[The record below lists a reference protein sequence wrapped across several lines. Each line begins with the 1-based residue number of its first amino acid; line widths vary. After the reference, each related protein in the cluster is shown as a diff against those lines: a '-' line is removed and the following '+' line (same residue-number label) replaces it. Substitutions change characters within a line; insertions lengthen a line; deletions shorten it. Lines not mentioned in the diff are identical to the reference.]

1 MEGTLHS
8 TLTTT
13 LNGSTTTTTT
23 TVVVLTSLE
32 VTLSALKDVVLHSDA
47 EIGGAATTVVVPK
60 ASVTQV
66 TSSTTSS
73 VTAPFDCAGATTCHM
88 QGSFRLSLDL
98 ARRGVVGGGE
108 STNGHGGGG
117 GGYTNPRTNFAS
129 LVKNGHFNSDAL
141 EGGAN
146 GGVLPEGRWMVLG
159 SVLGPVL
166 GSVLG
171 SVLGAW
177 VDEGQKDGLTVIYPW
192 SAHDL
197 TMI

>member
-1 MEGTLHS
+1 MEGTLQS
-8 TLTTT
+8 T
-13 LNGSTTTTTT
+13 LNGSTTSTT

-98 ARRGVVGGGE
+98 AGVVGGGE
-108 STNGHGGGG
+108 PQLAQHIWAFQS
-117 GGYTNPRTNFAS
+117 PSMLF
-129 LVKNGHFNSDAL
+129 V
-141 EGGAN
+141 
-146 GGVLPEGRWMVLG
+146 
-159 SVLGPVL
+159 
-166 GSVLG
+166 
-171 SVLGAW
+171 
-177 VDEGQKDGLTVIYPW
+177 YPCGT
-192 SAHDL
+192 H
-197 TMI
+197 